1 MLDTKIIINTVLDI
15 IIVADNALKIKEVN
29 HSVTTIGYTQTEL
42 IGKNFIDITPD
53 TAIVNELFKTVKDD
67 NGNDFDTKRIE
78 IRKKDGT
85 LYHAD
90 TSIRKMRN
98 PDGSDEDYLILIHDV
113 EERFQARKVL
123 EDTLAE
129 TKKLQEDLAKAN
141 IELERRQAVTEKQ
154 LAEETKFRL
163 AAQQTDFKKDFSKI
177 VALLVAVSLA
187 LPYAAAFFPV
197 SEKISDST
205 ANLSLLLLQVLGVI
219 SAALFAQQASKKNG
233 DEQQ

>member
-1 MLDTKIIINTVLDI
+1 MLDTKVIINTVLDI
-15 IIVADNALKIKEVN
+15 IIVADNALKIKENN
-29 HSVTTIGYTQTEL
+29 HSITTIGYSETEL
-42 IGKNFIDITPD
+42 IGKSFIDITPD
-53 TAIVNELFKTVKDD
+53 AAIVNELFKEVKED
-67 NGNDFDTKRIE
+67 NGIDFASRRIE

-90 TSIRKMRN
+90 TSIRKVRDPEDML
-98 PDGSDEDYLILIHDV
+98 DDYLILVHDV
-113 EERFQARKVL
+113 EERYQARKAL

-141 IELERRQAVTEKQ
+141 VELEKRQVATEKQ

-163 AAQQTDFKKDFSKI
+163 AAQQTDFKKDFAKV

-187 LPYAAAFFPV
+187 LPYVTAFFPIP
-197 SEKISDST
+197 EKISDST

-219 SAALFAQQASKKNG
+219 SAALFAQQANKKNG
-233 DEQQ
+233 EEPQ